1 MANCKSSANATENQQ
16 SCRTIEVD
24 IPDTTVVIG
33 EPKSDSGSKSLNRI
47 LEAIERRKKL
57 QAQNQEAAVEVVAEP
72 PKKRR
77 GRKPKN
83 IDINPNQPMED
94 DSFGETEYECVET
107 ATGIRAAKL
116 RDDAFSLDRFADSD
130 EELNFE
136 Y

>member
-1 MANCKSSANATENQQ
+1 MGKSKSSVNATENHQ

-33 EPKSDSGSKSLNRI
+33 EPQSDAGSKSLHRI

-57 QAQNQEAAVEVVAEP
+57 QAQNQEAAAEVVAEP

-116 RDDAFSLDRFADSD
+116 RDDVFSLDRFADSD